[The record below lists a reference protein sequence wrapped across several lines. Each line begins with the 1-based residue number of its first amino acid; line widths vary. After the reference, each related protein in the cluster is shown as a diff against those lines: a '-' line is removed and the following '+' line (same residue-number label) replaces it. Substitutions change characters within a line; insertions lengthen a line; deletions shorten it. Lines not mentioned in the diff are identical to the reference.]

1 MPAPVCKAALHG
13 ACINTQSKTNAK
25 GWRVPLSASHQCC
38 AEATADLPQLCELYL
53 GKQSYCHSC
62 MADKAAPVQVMHKR
76 HSRSSWWAQV
86 SRLPAVCCAK
96 HGQMSKVHPWSLPS
110 AFVEQ
115 PRCSAALLR
124 TPCTLVVCLQMQPF
138 LAPGALCP

>member
-53 GKQSYCHSC
+53 GKQLFLSQLHGRQGSTCSGNAQEAQQVLMVGTSVKTTC
-62 MADKAAPVQVMHKR
+62 CLLCEAWAD
-76 HSRSSWWAQV
+76 
-86 SRLPAVCCAK
+86 
-96 HGQMSKVHPWSLPS
+96 
-110 AFVEQ
+110 E
-115 PRCSAALLR
+115 
-124 TPCTLVVCLQMQPF
+124 
-138 LAPGALCP
+138 